1 MTYDVVVDGKAHRI
15 ELERGAGDRWL
26 CKLDGKKVEADAVAA
41 GPYVLSLIID
51 GKVYEVKREAWATD
65 LHIWVGSARY
75 DVELRDPRAYRSRR
89 AAGGDEAGPKKVVSP
104 MPGKV
109 LRILAPAGTKVEAG
123 QGVVVV
129 EAMKMQNEI
138 KSPKAGT
145 VQKIV
150 AAEGSTVNAGEV
162 LAIVE

>member
-1 MTYDVVVDGKAHRI
+1 MTYDVTVDGKSHRV
-15 ELERGAGDRWL
+15 ELARGDGARWN
-26 CKLDGKKVEADAVAA
+26 CKLDGKPVMADAVLT

-51 GKVYEVKREAWATD
+51 GQVYEVKREVWATD

-89 AAGGDEAGPKKVVSP
+89 AAGGDEAGPRKVVSP

-138 KSPKAGT
+138 KSPKAGV

-150 AAEGSTVNAGEV
+150 ASEGSTVNAGEV

>member
-1 MTYDVVVDGKAHRI
+1 MTYDVTVDGKTMRV
-15 ELERGAGDRWL
+15 ELERDDAGRWL
-26 CKLDGKKVEADAVAA
+26 CKLDGKKVVADAVVTS
-41 GPYVLSLIID
+41 PYVLSLIID
-51 GKVYEVKREAWATD
+51 GKVYEVKREPTATD

-89 AAGGDEAGPKKVVSP
+89 AAADSGAGPKKVVSP

-109 LRILAPAGTKVEAG
+109 LRILAPAGTKVAAG

-138 KSPKAGT
+138 KSPKAGV

-150 AAEGSTVNAGEV
+150 AQEGATVNAGEV